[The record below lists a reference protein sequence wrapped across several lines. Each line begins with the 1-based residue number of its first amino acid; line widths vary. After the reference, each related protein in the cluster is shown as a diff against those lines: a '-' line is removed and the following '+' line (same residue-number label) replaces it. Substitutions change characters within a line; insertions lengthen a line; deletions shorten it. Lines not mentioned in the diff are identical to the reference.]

1 MKKRKDNLIDIMYR
15 QKLLKISWN
24 TIEIMYHITRFHII
38 LIKHSFI
45 IHDADL
51 TILNIEKSV
60 WSIFHKNSH
69 KYCAKRCIIK
79 RGEFYET
86 CARRREKMWNPS
98 QQNISKDPNKG
109 HYKDDISCITRDFRF
124 YWTQMEMTQQE
135 NNKELLSKHLKRM
148 IRLRLGYAAVVFIQL
163 FHELSGE
170 QICIF
175 SFYLQAWLF
184 IVLYLF
190 MP

>member
-1 MKKRKDNLIDIMYR
+1 MRLVR
-15 QKLLKISWN
+15 
-24 TIEIMYHITRFHII
+24 
-38 LIKHSFI
+38 
-45 IHDADL
+45 
-51 TILNIEKSV
+51 V
-60 WSIFHKNSH
+60 
-69 KYCAKRCIIK
+69 
-79 RGEFYET
+79 GV
-86 CARRREKMWNPS
+86 KMWNPS

-109 HYKDDISCITRDFRF
+109 QYKDDISCITRDFRF

-135 NNKELLSKHLKRM
+135 NNKDLLSKHLKRM